1 MKTPFKRRTRRKF
14 TRQFK
19 DDAVR
24 MVILE
29 GIPIKEV
36 ASKLGIERSC
46 LNRWRNEYLEREHAG
61 QSDLDPSMTPKE
73 MDAELRRLRKQL
85 RESELQREILKK
97 ALAIFSR
104 EGSNGMSS

>member
-1 MKTPFKRRTRRKF
+1 MKTSYQRRSRRKF
-14 TRQFK
+14 TREFK

-29 GIPIKEV
+29 GISIKDA

-46 LNRWRNEYLEREHAG
+46 LNRWRSEYLEREGVGDAAPE
-61 QSDLDPSMTPKE
+61 SSMTPKE

-104 EGSNGMSS
+104 DETNGTNS

>member
-1 MKTPFKRRTRRKF
+1 MKSPKNERRRRRF
-14 TRQFK
+14 TQEFK

-29 GIPIKEV
+29 GVPIREAAK
-36 ASKLGIERSC
+36 KLGVERSC
-46 LNRWRNEYLEREHAG
+46 LNRWKNDYLDREDVRGQRAG
-61 QSDLDPSMTPKE
+61 LSMTPKE
-73 MDAELRRLRKQL
+73 MDAELRSLRKQL

-104 EGSNGMSS
+104 EESSGINS